1 MGRVSFRTN
10 DMVTNIDLDAPARQ
24 KKSLYGLD
32 NRDESEFAK
41 LMYVY
46 IRAGMFEAAQE
57 VCEQIG
63 HPWRA
68 GTLDGWKLFHDPN
81 FMANV
86 SSGTSE
92 IKPTERNFNR
102 DLWKRVALRMTQD
115 ANMNRYFRTAYSA
128 LCGNVNVLKFIC
140 LTWEDLIWTYTKCL
154 VDTDVELQIRE
165 ILVRSLSELPAF
177 YWDNRCEIES
187 VFDAVNATKLNEAN
201 LKGEKIL
208 HEVQKLL
215 IINDIPNVLN
225 VVDEWSESTTT
236 NEHEILQQPLW

>member
-128 LCGNVNVLKFIC
+128 LCGNVNVLKSIC

-165 ILVRSLSELPAF
+165 ILVRPLSELPAF

-187 VFDAVNATKLNEAN
+187 VFDAVNATKLNEDN
-201 LKGEKIL
+201 LKGAKIL